1 MTQSKTRTKDKKQ
14 TGRASGSKQ
23 TAARQSK
30 PQTAEKRTRKTTA
43 NSSAKAAKV
52 QPKQTKSANTPA
64 PSRPAPARTGKTKVL
79 PREFLADLARHL
91 REAVQPY
98 VREAKGREVV
108 GAASSGDSTFKL
120 DQVAEKALLSY
131 LRSARKPVA
140 YYSEDAGYTTFT
152 SGPPEHLLIIDP
164 VDGTRA
170 AKCGFESC
178 VVSIAATR
186 VIERPRMADV
196 DNACVMEI
204 MGPRW
209 FYAERG
215 KGARVH
221 GVKSTAQKP
230 RLSPN
235 VDLERMSWSMTVPAR
250 PAELIF
256 PTAAKLIDLTS
267 LKGGFFACNSTSF
280 SLTRLLTNQLDA
292 CVDFANRFLRDMP
305 EAVRD
310 QFINAGRGITLGI
323 APYDL
328 AASLLIAEEA
338 GCVVTDAYGERFDD
352 VLMLDSSES
361 NHRSLIAA
369 ANPQLHEKLMAF
381 FDKRIYQYE
390 RLLEKRAALAR

>member
-1 MTQSKTRTKDKKQ
+1 MTQSKTRNQEKTDS
-14 TGRASGSKQ
+14 GSGSK
-23 TAARQSK
+23 K
-30 PQTAEKRTRKTTA
+30 PSTGANESHTAEKRTRKTTA
-43 NSSAKAAKV
+43 NSTAKAAGVKAS
-52 QPKQTKSANTPA
+52 QSKSSNTA
-64 PSRPAPARTGKTKVL
+64 APARPASSRPGKSKML
-79 PREFLADLARHL
+79 PRSFMAELASHI

-98 VREAKGREVV
+98 VREAKGREVI
-108 GAASSGDSTFKL
+108 GSASSGDSTFKV

-140 YYSEDAGYTTFT
+140 YYSEDAGYATFT
-152 SGPPEHLLIIDP
+152 SGAPEHLLIIDP

-170 AKCGFESC
+170 AMSGFESC

-186 VIERPRMADV
+186 VIERPRMSDV

-230 RLSPN
+230 RLSAN
-235 VDLERMSWSMTVPAR
+235 TDLERMSWTMTAPAR

-292 CVDFANRFLRDMP
+292 CVDFANRFLRDIP
-305 EAVRD
+305 DAVRD

-338 GCVVTDAYGERFDD
+338 GCVITDAYGERFDD

-361 NHRSLIAA
+361 NHQSMIAA
-369 ANPQLHEKLMAF
+369 ANLELHETLMTF
-381 FDKRIYQYE
+381 FDRRIRQYE